1 LKQLLDY
8 DRVKLEQYDNIY
20 FLGIGGIGM
29 SALARWFMKKGLRV
43 SGYDKTSTALTS
55 ELQSEGMKIHFEDDV
70 KNIPLEVITE
80 KEKTL
85 VIFTP
90 AIPKDH
96 QEHNYLKEKGYTI
109 NKRSE
114 VLGLISKG
122 YKTVAVAGTHG
133 KTTTSSM
140 VAHILKTS
148 KKSMVAF
155 LGGITT
161 NYNSNLVMEGEVT
174 AETIAVA
181 EADEFDR
188 SFLRLFPEI
197 AIVTSADADH
207 LDIYGDHN
215 AIITSFRDFIRQVN
229 SGGHLIIH
237 ESVAEKLASDIT
249 HVKQHIYSMSRGQ
262 FFAGNITAKSGFF
275 EFDLHGFGKVEHI
288 RLGVPGFHNIENA
301 IAASIAASLCGVDLP
316 TIKKALESFSGV
328 KRRFEFILK
337 GRKVIFVDDYAHHP
351 AEIEAFLK
359 SMKSMYQNRKLTVV
373 FQPHLFSR
381 TRDFAEGFSK
391 SLSIADEVVLMDIYP
406 ARELPIPGVDSDM
419 VFKNITSKNKVR
431 ASKQDLMSKLDKLD
445 VDVLTT
451 VGAGDIDTFIAPI
464 KEMLTRKYEV

>member
-1 LKQLLDY
+1 
-8 DRVKLEQYDNIY
+8 VKLEQYSNIY

-29 SALARWFMKKGLRV
+29 SALARWFIKKGLRV
-43 SGYDKTSTALTS
+43 SGYDRTATALTA
-55 ELQSEGMKIHFEDDV
+55 ELEAEGMSIHYEDGIEF
-70 KNIPLEVITE
+70 IPREVINE

-96 QEHNYLKEKGYTI
+96 KEYNYLNEKGYLI

-114 VLGLISKG
+114 VLGLISNN
-122 YKTVAVAGTHG
+122 YKTIGVAGTHG

-140 VAHILKTS
+140 VAHLLKTAG
-148 KKSMVAF
+148 KSMVGF

-161 NYNSNLVMEGEVT
+161 NYNSNLVMEGEIK
-174 AETIAVA
+174 ENTIVVA

-188 SFLRLFPEI
+188 SFLKLFPQI

-207 LDIYGDHN
+207 LDIYGDHDSLI
-215 AIITSFRDFIRQVN
+215 ASFKDYIRQIKK
-229 SGGHLIIH
+229 GGHLIIH
-237 ESVAEKLASDIT
+237 ESIAERLADDIN
-249 HVKQHIYSMSRGQ
+249 HVTKHIYSMSRGQ

-301 IAASIAASLCGVDLP
+301 IAASIAAFQCGVNVAS
-316 TIKKALESFSGV
+316 IKKGLESFSGV

-337 GRKVIFVDDYAHHP
+337 GKRVIFVDDYAHHP
-351 AEIEAFLK
+351 TEIEAFLK
-359 SMKSMYQNRKLTVV
+359 SMKSMYQNRKLTVI

-391 SLSIADEVVLMDIYP
+391 SLSIADELILLDIYP

-419 VFKNITSKNKVR
+419 IFKDITISKKFRSGKNE
-431 ASKQDLMSKLDKLD
+431 LMQKLESLD
-445 VDVLTT
+445 IDVLCT
-451 VGAGDIDTFIAPI
+451 VGAGDIDTFIQPI
-464 KEMLTRKYEV
+464 KDLLTKKYED